1 MLDVYFATRYL
12 QLRDNVP
19 DEDEDR
25 STRGV
30 LGRLYSAGS
39 LGEEEYEAMKEGYA
53 RLRELD
59 HQLRL
64 IVGRSTRL
72 PSPDHP
78 ALRDLARRLAY
89 ASADDLSNALASH
102 MRNIRAAYD
111 RITKG

>member
-1 MLDVYFATRYL
+1 MADTSAA
-12 QLRDNVP
+12 P
-19 DEDEDR
+19 
-25 STRGV
+25 RGIPGDHV
-30 LGRLYSAGS
+30 YSAD
-39 LGEEEYEAMKEGYA
+39 LPPQA
-53 RLRELD
+53 RELD

-89 ASADDLSNALASH
+89 ASADDLSNALARH